1 MEQEMK
7 ERNWL
12 DLVRPTSFDRTETGS
27 LTTIVV
33 EPLERGFGF
42 TLGTALRRVLL
53 SSIAGAAVTG
63 VRMAQPAADGAI
75 EGIEEPAEILIL
87 NLKQLAFRADE
98 AFQSARIVLD
108 LARDGLVT
116 AADLDVPEGLEIVD
130 PEQPVC
136 TVRGGARIR
145 IELMVAKG
153 RGYVPA
159 ALQPAAHLP
168 EGFTAVDALHS
179 PVRRV
184 TCTVDPTRLGQV
196 LDYDR
201 LTLGIETDSTIDGEA
216 AVSHAARILHDQL
229 SGFIN
234 FVEEAPVKVEE
245 APDPLGFNPILLRH
259 VEELELSVRSSN
271 CMKHENIVYIGDLV
285 THSEAQM
292 LRVPNF
298 GRKSLNEIKGALAAM
313 GLSLGMEVPGWP
325 PQDVEALSKRY
336 LD

>member
-1 MEQEMK
+1 MK

-12 DLVRPTSFDRTETGS
+12 DLVRPTSFDRTEAGT

-33 EPLERGFGF
+33 EPLEKGFGF
-42 TLGTALRRVLL
+42 TLGTVLRRVLL

-63 VRMAQPAADGAI
+63 MRTAQSGGNGAI
-75 EGIEEPAEILIL
+75 AGIEEPVEALVL

-98 AFQSARIVLD
+98 AFQSALATLD
-108 LARDGLVT
+108 LDREGLVT
-116 AADLDVPEGLEIVD
+116 AADLKLPEGLEAVD
-130 PEQPVC
+130 PQQPIC
-136 TVRGGARIR
+136 TVRSEAGGK
-145 IELMVAKG
+145 IELLIANG

-159 ALQPAAHLP
+159 GSQPAPQLP
-168 EGFTAVDALHS
+168 EGFTAIDALHS

-184 TCTVDPTRLGQV
+184 TCNVDSTRLGQV

-201 LTLGIETDSTIDGEA
+201 LTLAIETNGSIGGED
-216 AVSHAARILHDQL
+216 AVGHAARILHEQL

-234 FVEEAPVKVEE
+234 FVEEAPVRVEE

-298 GRKSLNEIKGALAAM
+298 GRKSLNEIKGALAAL
-313 GLSLGMEVPGWP
+313 GLSLGMDVPDWP

-336 LD
+336 HD